1 MRLAGSLPPAGRTR
15 GGEDV
20 RMSRGELQITK
31 EVSVAELDPA
41 ALAAL
46 RKVGSC
52 ELSLTEELFDLDRP
66 GDYLRRIESIRVT
79 VESVVGPYVGAE
91 LALTLVQ
98 SSVRGAGDRR
108 LTETVHETRIETS
121 AGEELRRPFAGA
133 GAISDWR
140 IELPPA
146 SDEFDLETI
155 TDVIVELVYT
165 AHTGSRYAEPATD

>member
-1 MRLAGSLPPAGRTR
+1 M
-15 GGEDV
+15 
-20 RMSRGELQITK
+20 
-31 EVSVAELDPA
+31 
-41 ALAAL
+41 
-46 RKVGSC
+46 
-52 ELSLTEELFDLDRP
+52 
-66 GDYLRRIESIRVT
+66 T

-98 SSVRGAGDRR
+98 SSVRGAGIVASPRQSTRR
-108 LTETVHETRIETS
+108 GSKTS

-155 TDVIVELVYT
+155 TDVIVEL
-165 AHTGSRYAEPATD
+165 A